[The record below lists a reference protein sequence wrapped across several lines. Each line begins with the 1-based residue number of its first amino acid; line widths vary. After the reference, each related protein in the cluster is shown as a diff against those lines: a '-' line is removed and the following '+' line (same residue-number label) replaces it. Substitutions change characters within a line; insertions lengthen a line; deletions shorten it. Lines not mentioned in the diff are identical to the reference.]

1 MVSRCRYSV
10 LAEKHHKSVD
20 QVALRWLI
28 QRGIVAIP
36 MFVHKERIIKNF
48 NIFNFELSRDDME
61 RIAKLDSKESLI
73 LSLHDP
79 ENVERLS
86 NMKFYY

>member
-1 MVSRCRYSV
+1 M
-10 LAEKHHKSVD
+10 A

-36 MFVHKERIIKNF
+36 KSVHKERIIENF
-48 NIFNFELSRDDME
+48 NIFNFELSRVDME
-61 RIAKLDSKESLI
+61 RIARLDSKENLI

-79 ENVERLS
+79 ESVERLS
-86 NMKFYY
+86 NMKFHD

>member
-1 MVSRCRYSV
+1 
-10 LAEKHHKSVD
+10 
-20 QVALRWLI
+20 
-28 QRGIVAIP
+28 
-36 MFVHKERIIKNF
+36 MFVHKERIIENF